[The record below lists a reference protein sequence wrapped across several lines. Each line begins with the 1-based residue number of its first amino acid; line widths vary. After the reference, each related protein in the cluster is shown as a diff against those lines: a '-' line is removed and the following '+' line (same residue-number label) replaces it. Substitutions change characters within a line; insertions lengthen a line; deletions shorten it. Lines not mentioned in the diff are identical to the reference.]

1 MMSYQET
8 TPSLTS
14 NRTSTTR
21 HSQSVYQTDG
31 RPLSEE
37 AIYKAK
43 VKYGVYQNPSKQSL
57 GVDPSA
63 SDTAALLAASTNLE
77 IHPYRRELAADAAT
91 AALIAKNDSAPK
103 AWKRVNVAPEAEYA
117 AISAKSQAS
126 YPFNQSDASEILS
139 NSDYEESAA
148 SSVLKK
154 SANSVARDALQD
166 LYDFDDVRSGK
177 VSFTNSKLKLSTN
190 LDHRSGI
197 TTDPSRSMDASR
209 KMKIGDITR
218 AATLSASKAIDQRI
232 NPMALDYRSGLQK
245 SDNSDKS
252 IISASKFNS
261 SLGNVD
267 ISKITSSAEVSARK
281 SISARINS
289 SNSKGNYGIPTPSE
303 KITSANSK
311 FASVGALASQSLS
324 AQLEANALK
333 EKEALKKNSLVDKSV
348 LAKAIGNA
356 NSYLTTLDNQM
367 IQDNLFGNK
376 EMNLKAVEIAQRNL
390 AKRNGTDPNG
400 AGAKVNLGG
409 GLSLSP
415 LELQALAASIVKPII
430 DDIDTKVKTQRALDE
445 EKSAKHTE
453 QSYKR
458 DEYFTQLKI
467 KKIADRKL
475 KETEKVQRR
484 EKLQSDKDDLKNK
497 QVELTKQKQ
506 TELDDKEK
514 ELSDKIEEETQL
526 KADKDKEREDLL
538 AELAGQKSEADGV
551 RQAELDAMQKE
562 KDDEIAPTLEE
573 LSNEKATL
581 DDLTSKRVEVENY
594 SNEHKARLESYQ
606 KKLEL
611 IERQLQQASDRSEL
625 TTTRLSKAKEDSAA
639 LGLESENFEKEANA
653 KIDELH
659 GNIESLTAEKPTLLA
674 KVDDL
679 KTQRGDTIDEL
690 QNAKLE
696 HVEKEKEINEALP
709 EHLRKD
715 VSDEISVPSEIDET
729 PYQLEDEHV
738 DEPEVEPVEPIDNGP
753 EFSDDDIVE
762 EPEEPVKEPVKEET
776 KETFTK
782 SARPV
787 YNFEPGED
795 PLRDV
800 DTIDKPAMADVVS
813 EGEVARAAAYTA
825 PVATA
830 AATTTSKP
838 SASKSTPAAAPALE
852 KKKSGFGSKLKSVFS
867 TSKQPVSTLTRA
879 PVPVK
884 VKKVY
889 PKKVTPKAG
898 ETKPAVKA
906 VETVPAKPAEVD
918 NDVFSGFSQGSD
930 IEIEN
935 K

>member
-14 NRTSTTR
+14 NRTSSTR

-43 VKYGVYQNPSKQSL
+43 VKYGVYQNPSKQTL

-103 AWKRVNVAPEAEYA
+103 AWKRNSVAPEAEYA
-117 AISAKSQAS
+117 AISAKSQA
-126 YPFNQSDASEILS
+126 FNHSSQPDTSETLS

-177 VSFTNSKLKLSTN
+177 VSFTNAKFKLSTT
-190 LDHRSGI
+190 LDYRSGI
-197 TTDPSRSMDASR
+197 NTDPNRSIDASR

-218 AATLSASKAIDQRI
+218 AATLSASKAIDERI
-232 NPMALDYRSGLQK
+232 NPLALDYRSGLQR

-267 ISKITSSAEVSARK
+267 ISKITSSAEISAKK
-281 SISARINS
+281 SITARFNSA
-289 SNSKGNYGIPTPSE
+289 NSKGNYGIPTPSDR
-303 KITSANSK
+303 ITSANQK

-333 EKEALKKNSLVDKSV
+333 EKEALRKNSLIDKSV
-348 LAKAIGNA
+348 LTKAIGNA
-356 NSYLTTLDNQM
+356 NSILTNLDNQM
-367 IQDNLFGNK
+367 VQDNLFGNR
-376 EMNLKAVEIAQRNL
+376 EMNLKAVEIAQKNL
-390 AKRNGTDPNG
+390 AKRNGADADP
-400 AGAKVNLGG
+400 KVNLGG

-415 LELQALAASIVKPII
+415 LALQALAESIVKPII
-430 DDIDTKVKTQRALDE
+430 DDIDTKVHSQRVLDE
-445 EKSAKHTE
+445 EKRAKHAE
-453 QSYKR
+453 QSHKR
-458 DEYFTQLKI
+458 EEYFTQLKVN
-467 KKIADRKL
+467 KIAHRKL
-475 KETEKVQRR
+475 KENEKVQRR

-506 TELDDKEK
+506 TELEEKEK

-606 KKLEL
+606 KKLDL
-611 IERQLQQASDRSEL
+611 LERQLQQASDRTGL
-625 TTTRLSKAKEDSAA
+625 TTTRLSKAKEDSAT
-639 LGLESENFEKEANA
+639 LGLESANFEKEANT
-653 KIDELH
+653 KIGELN

-679 KTQRGDTIDEL
+679 KAQRADTIDAL
-690 QNAKLE
+690 QKSKLE

-738 DEPEVEPVEPIDNGP
+738 EKPEVEPVEPIDDGP
-753 EFSDDDIVE
+753 EFSDEDIVE
-762 EPEEPVKEPVKEET
+762 EPEKPVEEPVKDT
-776 KETFTK
+776 KASKPAF
-782 SARPV
+782 
-787 YNFEPGED
+787 NFEPGED
-795 PLRDV
+795 PLKDV

-813 EGEVARAAAYTA
+813 EGEVAKAAAYTA
-825 PVATA
+825 PASATSRAPA
-830 AATTTSKP
+830 AA
-838 SASKSTPAAAPALE
+838 ASKSKTATTAAPPLE

-879 PVPVK
+879 PIPK
-884 VKKVY
+884 AKKIY
-889 PKKVTPKAG
+889 PKKVTPKAS
-898 ETKPAVKA
+898 ENKPAVKA
-906 VETVPAKPAEVD
+906 VETVPDKPTQVD

-930 IEIEN
+930 VEIEN